1 MYPITNFLYLYV
13 TFTETSPYLS
23 QQTIVQVNRRM
34 DFLPHDISA
43 YAETHTSPESAL
55 LHRLNRNT
63 HAHIMAPRMLSGHLQ
78 GRFLAMI
85 SWMIRPRRILEI
97 GTYTGYSAL
106 CLAEGL
112 AEDGRIITIDQN
124 EELEPFARSYWQ
136 QSPLN
141 DRIDF
146 RLGPAADIISTLH
159 DQFDLVF
166 IDADK
171 RNISLY
177 FDLVFDKVRPG
188 GFILADN
195 VLWSGK
201 VINPPKLSDQDTVAV
216 QNFNQKIQDDSRV
229 ENVLLPV
236 RDGIMLMRKR

>member
-1 MYPITNFLYLYV
+1 
-13 TFTETSPYLS
+13 
-23 QQTIVQVNRRM
+23 M
-34 DFLPHDISA
+34 DFLPPTITA
-43 YAETHTSPESAL
+43 YANAHTSPESEL

-63 HAHIMAPRMLSGHLQ
+63 QAQIVAPRMLSGHLQ
-78 GRFLAMI
+78 GRFLSMI
-85 SWMIRPRRILEI
+85 AWMIRPRRILEI

-112 AEDGRIITIDQN
+112 TDDGTLITIDQN
-124 EELEPFARSYWQ
+124 EELETFTRSYWQ

-141 DRIDF
+141 DKIEF
-146 RLGPAADIISTLH
+146 RLGLATDILPTLN
-159 DQFDLVF
+159 DAFDLVF

-171 RNISLY
+171 RNLSVY
-177 FDLVFDKVRPG
+177 FDLIIDKLRPG

-201 VINPPKLSDQDTVAV
+201 VVEIVNSSDVDTVAV
-216 QNFNQKIQDDSRV
+216 QAFNEKVHDDPRV

-236 RDGIMLMRKR
+236 RDGIMMLRKRN